1 MWREKG
7 VTEWRKKMFKA
18 CGDQLLLSRTEQE
31 FISSLFSKVKI
42 HLEYQE

>member
-1 MWREKG
+1 
-7 VTEWRKKMFKA
+7 MFKE